1 MQRIAY
7 ILLLVLHHVR
17 AVQPTTFAGVLEA
30 GGSHGTALPL
40 GCNVIYKPSGS
51 TVLNGSPTI
60 RGTGATTHQKEGPQP
75 LLLKPDVAGEY
86 AVACPNNTVRL
97 YIAVQFCAPGG
108 RSSPVILLQD
118 GFTPADFRKQE
129 RQPKPQ
135 QRCVRACLGSQRRT
149 LGCAPVHTRDQRSS
163 LSAQCNS

>member
-1 MQRIAY
+1 MMQRNRIAY

-30 GGSHGTALPL
+30 GGSHGTVLPL

-118 GFTPADFRKQE
+118 DFTPADFRKQE

-135 QRCVRACLGSQRRT
+135 QRCVRAW
-149 LGCAPVHTRDQRSS
+149 VHSV
-163 LSAQCNS
+163 AH